1 MMQHM
6 LTTVD
11 NPFDPFTEFD
21 AWDSWDRT
29 SGYCCSAYLSRVV
42 KSSDELSEA
51 DQMLLIEQ
59 GIEVVA
65 QAVQRHAQHPQP
77 PPLLVAQS
85 MVAQAGPRVC
95 HDGLAGLQQQARIH
109 HRRRAA
115 TPAAI
120 SGNGVRMPAPVSQ
133 CTCATWLIAG
143 SAG

>member
-59 GIEVVA
+59 GIDDILKYDPLDVYKKVSKEVDIDN
-65 QAVQRHAQHPQP
+65 QP
-77 PPLLVAQS
+77 S
-85 MVAQAGPRVC
+85 K
-95 HDGLAGLQQQARIH
+95 
-109 HRRRAA
+109 
-115 TPAAI
+115 
-120 SGNGVRMPAPVSQ
+120 
-133 CTCATWLIAG
+133 LIQGA
-143 SAG
+143 